1 MRSKRIS
8 SVRVALLY
16 GKRNINHYLSDFNML
31 NLYPYS
37 QTVTDPLLFKII
49 INILKLSF

>member
-1 MRSKRIS
+1 MRSKGI

-16 GKRNINHYLSDFNML
+16 GKRNINHYLSDLNML

-49 INILKLSF
+49 VNILKLFF